1 MLKTFIDR
9 PVLST
14 VISIIIVILG
24 VLGLSQ
30 LPITQYPDIAPPTIT
45 VNATYPGASAETI
58 LESVIIPLEEQING
72 VEGMTY
78 LTSTATNSGTASI
91 TVFFDQEVDQD
102 IAAVNVQNRV
112 ARANPLLPQ
121 AVIQTGV
128 TVQKQQTSA
137 LMYIS
142 FYSTNEDYDDTFIQN
157 YLKINVIPE
166 MQRVNGVGDVNVFGS
181 KDYAM
186 RIWLQ
191 PEKLAAYNLIPSDVT
206 AALREQSL
214 EAAAG
219 SLGDNNGEAF
229 SYTIK
234 YGGRFKT
241 EAQYSDIIIK
251 ALGNGEYLR
260 LDDIAEI
267 ELGAQSYLGGSITGG
282 YPAVNMGI
290 FQVKGSNARD
300 IIIEI
305 EKKLEE
311 IKAALPSG
319 IEVFVP
325 YNTNNFL
332 NASIEK
338 VVSTLA
344 EAFLLVFLVVFIF
357 LQDFRSTLIP
367 AIAVPVSIIGTFFFL
382 NLFGYS
388 INLLTLFALV
398 LAIGIVVDDAIVVV
412 EAVHAKIDEGE
423 SDPKKAT
430 VEAMHEISGAIISI
444 TLVMAAVFIPVT
456 FVQGPTGVFYEQFGI
471 TLIVAII
478 ISAVN
483 ALTLSPA
490 LCALFL
496 KGHDEKEGKKKKNF
510 MQRFFDAFNSGFN
523 ATIKKYGRSVH
534 FLYRNKWIT
543 VLILMLAVGG
553 IWWSSSEVK
562 TGFVP
567 DEDRGI
573 VFTNIELP
581 AGSSIDRTHEVNL
594 QLYEKLKQI
603 PGVKQASLIEGR
615 SFLGGAGSNYGLGF
629 IRLDEWEDRDADSL
643 SVESITA
650 KMFGVAA
657 QIPEANIIFFAPPSI
672 PGFGSAAGAE
682 VNLLDR
688 SGGSFEDLD
697 KTNQEFIGKLSQRPE
712 IKFAQASFNT
722 QYPQYEIELNTPLAK
737 ELGVPISSIF
747 STLQGYIGSIFAAD
761 FARFGKQYRVYVQ
774 ALPEDRAEV
783 DDLNKLYV
791 RTQSGEMTP
800 ITQFVSLKRVYGPQF
815 VSRFNL
821 FNSSKI
827 TATSNPGYS
836 SGDVIG
842 AVEEVSKS
850 LPSNYTTAYSGLT
863 REEVNAGNQTTTIFL
878 LSLVFV
884 YFLLAAQYESYLIP
898 FSVLLSLPLGV
909 FGAYITTQFAGLQ
922 NNIYFQIALI
932 MLLGLL
938 AKNAILIVEFALQR
952 RRNGESIVEAAVKG
966 AEARLRPILMTSFAF
981 ILGLMPLVLASGVGA
996 EGNRSIGTGAVGGLL
1011 IGTILGV
1018 FVIPILF
1025 IFFQWLQEKITGD
1038 PSSKKLQIL
1047 KKFHHEHIKNHKIF
1061 SICNGPVVIR
1071 FLFFG

>member
-24 VLGLSQ
+24 VLGLSA
-30 LPITQYPDIAPPTIT
+30 LPITQYPDIAPPTISVT
-45 VNATYPGASAETI
+45 ATYPGANAETI

-78 LTSTATNSGTASI
+78 LTSTATNNGTASI
-91 TVFFDQEVDQD
+91 TVFFDQEVDPD

-112 ARANPLLPQ
+112 SRANSLLPQ
-121 AVIQTGV
+121 AVLQTGV
-128 TVQKQQTSA
+128 TTQKQQTSA
-137 LMYIS
+137 LMFMS
-142 FYSTNEDYDDTFIQN
+142 FYSTNEDYDDTFLQN
-157 YLKINVIPE
+157 YLKINVIPTI
-166 MQRVNGVGDVNVFGS
+166 QRVNGVGNVNVFGS

-186 RIWLQ
+186 RIWLK
-191 PEKLAAYNLIPSDVT
+191 PEKLAAYNLIPTDVT
-206 AALREQSL
+206 AALNEQSL

-219 SLGDNNGEAF
+219 SLGENEGEAF
-229 SYTIK
+229 SYVIK

-241 EAQYSDIIIK
+241 EDQYSNIIVK
-251 ALGNGEYLR
+251 ALGDGQYLY
-260 LDDIAEI
+260 LKDVADI
-267 ELGAQSYLGGSITGG
+267 ELGAQSYSGGSSTNG

-290 FQVKGSNARD
+290 FQTKGSNARD
-300 IIIEI
+300 IID
-305 EKKLEE
+305 E
-311 IKAALPSG
+311 IKVELESIKTDLPSG
-319 IEVFVP
+319 IEVYIP
-325 YNTNNFL
+325 YDTNNFL

-338 VVSTLA
+338 VVSTLI
-344 EAFLLVFLVVFIF
+344 EAFILVFIVVFIF

-423 SDPKKAT
+423 KDPKKAT
-430 VEAMHEISGAIISI
+430 LDAMHEISGAIVSI

-456 FVQGPTGVFYEQFGI
+456 FVTGPTGVFYEQFGV
-471 TLIVAII
+471 TLIVAIV

-496 KGHDEKEGKKKKNF
+496 KGHEKKAASRKKNF
-510 MQRFFDAFNSGFN
+510 LQRFFDGFNRGFN
-523 ATIKKYGRSVH
+523 ATVNKYGKSVH
-534 FLYRNKWIT
+534 YLYRNKWIT
-543 VLILMLAVGG
+543 VVILLLAVVG
-553 IWWSSSEVK
+553 IWWSSSVVK

-573 VFTNIELP
+573 IFMNVELP
-581 AGSSIDRTHEVNL
+581 AGSSVDRTHEVN
-594 QLYEKLKQI
+594 QKLYRAIKEI
-603 PGVKQASLIEGR
+603 PGVQGASVIDGRSLISGE
-615 SFLGGAGSNYGLGF
+615 GSNYGLGF
-629 IRLDEWEDRDADSL
+629 VRLQDWDERDSDSL
-643 SVESITA
+643 SLESIQGQ
-650 KMFGVAA
+650 MFGVAA

-672 PGFGSAAGAE
+672 PGFGNSAGVE

-688 SGGSFEDLD
+688 SGGNFAELD
-697 KTNQEFIGKLSQRPE
+697 ATNQEFIGKLTQRPE
-712 IKFAQASFNT
+712 IQYAQSSFNT
-722 QYPQYEIELNTPLAK
+722 KYPQYQMDINVPLAK

-747 STLQGYIGSIFAAD
+747 STLQGYIGGVFAAD
-761 FARFGKQYRVYVQ
+761 FSRFGKQYRVYVQ
-774 ALPEDRAEV
+774 ALPQDRA
-783 DDLNKLYV
+783 DKDALNELYV
-791 RTQSGEMTP
+791 RTQSGQMTP
-800 ITQFVSLKRVYGPQF
+800 ITQFVTLNRVYGPQS
-815 VSRFNL
+815 VTRFNL
-821 FNSSKI
+821 FNSTSV
-827 TATSNPGYS
+827 TAATNPGYS
-836 SGDVIG
+836 SGDAIA
-842 AVEEVSKS
+842 AVQEVVKS
-850 LPSNYTTAYSGLT
+850 LPSNFTTAYSGLT

-884 YFLLAAQYESYLIP
+884 YFLLAAQYESYLLP
-898 FSVLLSLPLGV
+898 LSVLLSLPLGV
-909 FGAYITTQFAGLQ
+909 FGAYITTQLTGLQ

-938 AKNAILIVEFALQR
+938 AKNAILIVEFAIQR
-952 RRNGESIVEAAVKG
+952 RRNGESILDAAING

-981 ILGLMPLVLASGVGA
+981 ILGLMPLVLAGGVGA

-1011 IGTILGV
+1011 IGTITGV

-1025 IFFQWLQEKITGD
+1025 IFFQWLQEKIG
-1038 PSSKKLQIL
+1038 KKP
-1047 KKFHHEHIKNHKIF
+1047 E
-1061 SICNGPVVIR
+1061 SIEN
-1071 FLFFG
+1071 